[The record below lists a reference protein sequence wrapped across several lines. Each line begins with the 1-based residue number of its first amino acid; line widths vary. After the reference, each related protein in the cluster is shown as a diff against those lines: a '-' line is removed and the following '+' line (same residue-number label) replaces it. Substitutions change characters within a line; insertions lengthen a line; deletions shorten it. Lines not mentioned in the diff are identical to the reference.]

1 MVHPMK
7 KTFTY
12 TNICLLSLLFGSL
25 NAQVVVLPETVKFP
39 LITTANDKSQIVAIW
54 EFQTITSIY
63 YSDPQE
69 TSTTKRDKNHQEALT
84 FQKDGSFS
92 YRGVY
97 EGSKYASSGSWNTEK
112 ATLTMDAD
120 GVKTICDYEV
130 TGEIMTLT
138 VREEES
144 EEFYRT
150 YSVLK
155 YKNKIISR

>member
-7 KTFTY
+7 KTIAY
-12 TNICLLSLLFGSL
+12 TNICLLLLLFGIL
-25 NAQVVVLPETVKFP
+25 NAQ
-39 LITTANDKSQIVAIW
+39 NDKSKIVGIW

-63 YSDPQE
+63 YSNPQE
-69 TSTTKRDKNHQEALT
+69 TSSTNSDENHQETLT
-84 FQKDGSFS
+84 FREDGSFS
-92 YRGVY
+92 YHGVD
-97 EGSKYASSGSWNTEK
+97 EGSKYASIIGSWNIEK
-112 ATLTMDAD
+112 TTLTMDVS

-130 TGEIMTLT
+130 TGELMTLT

-150 YSVLK
+150 FSVLK

>member
-1 MVHPMK
+1 MVYPMK

-12 TNICLLSLLFGSL
+12 INICLLSLLFGSL
-25 NAQVVVLPETVKFP
+25 NAQ
-39 LITTANDKSQIVAIW
+39 NDKSQVVGIW

-69 TSTTKRDKNHQEALT
+69 TSTTKRDTDHQETLIFREDGT
-84 FQKDGSFS
+84 FN
-92 YRGVY
+92 YHGVD
-97 EGSKYASSGSWNTEK
+97 EGSKYASIGLWNTEK
-112 ATLTMDAD
+112 ATLTMDAG

-130 TGEIMTLT
+130 TGEMMTLN
-138 VREEES
+138 VREEAS
-144 EEFYRT
+144 EEFYRS

>member
-25 NAQVVVLPETVKFP
+25 NAQ
-39 LITTANDKSQIVAIW
+39 NDKSQIVGIW

-69 TSTTKRDKNHQEALT
+69 TSTTKRDKDHQETLT
-84 FQKDGSFS
+84 FREDKSFS
-92 YRGVY
+92 YHGVD
-97 EGSKYASSGSWNTEK
+97 EGSKYASIGLWNTEK
-112 ATLTMDAD
+112 TTLTMDAG

-130 TGEIMTLT
+130 TGEMMTLT
-138 VREEES
+138 VREEAS
-144 EEFYRT
+144 EEFYKAF
-150 YSVLK
+150 SILK

>member
-7 KTFTY
+7 KTFAF

-25 NAQVVVLPETVKFP
+25 NAQNE
-39 LITTANDKSQIVAIW
+39 KSKIVGIW

-69 TSTTKRDKNHQEALT
+69 TSSTRRDKDHQETLT
-84 FQKDGSFS
+84 FREDGTFS
-92 YRGVY
+92 YHGVD
-97 EGSKYASSGSWNTEK
+97 EGSKYASIIGSWNIEK
-112 ATLTMDAD
+112 ITLTMDVS

-130 TGEIMTLT
+130 TGELMTLT

-144 EEFYRT
+144 EEYYRT
-150 YSVLK
+150 FSVLK

>member
-1 MVHPMK
+1 MAHPMK
-7 KTFTY
+7 KMITY
-12 TNICLLSLLFGSL
+12 TNICLLLLLFGSL
-25 NAQVVVLPETVKFP
+25 NAQ
-39 LITTANDKSQIVAIW
+39 NDKSKIVGIW

-69 TSTTKRDKNHQEALT
+69 TSSTNRDENHQETLT
-84 FQKDGSFS
+84 FREDGSFS
-92 YRGVY
+92 YHGVD
-97 EGSKYASSGSWNTEK
+97 EGSKYASIGLWNTEK
-112 ATLTMDAD
+112 ETLTMDAS
-120 GVKTICDYEV
+120 GVKTICDFEV
-130 TGEIMTLT
+130 TGEILTLT

>member
-7 KTFTY
+7 KTIAY
-12 TNICLLSLLFGSL
+12 TNIFLLLLLFGIL
-25 NAQVVVLPETVKFP
+25 NAQ
-39 LITTANDKSQIVAIW
+39 NDKSKIVGIW

-69 TSTTKRDKNHQEALT
+69 TSSTRRDNNQQETLIFHEDGT
-84 FQKDGSFS
+84 FN
-92 YRGVY
+92 YHGVD
-97 EGSKYASSGSWNTEK
+97 EGSKYASIGSWYIENT
-112 ATLTMDAD
+112 TLSMDAG

-130 TGEIMTLT
+130 TGDIMTLT

-144 EEFYRT
+144 EEFYKT
-150 YSVLK
+150 FSVLK

>member
-1 MVHPMK
+1 MK

-12 TNICLLSLLFGSL
+12 INICLLSLLFGSL
-25 NAQVVVLPETVKFP
+25 NAQ
-39 LITTANDKSQIVAIW
+39 NDKSQVVGIW

-63 YSDPQE
+63 YSHPQE
-69 TSTTKRDKNHQEALT
+69 TSTTKRDKDHQETLT
-84 FQKDGSFS
+84 FREDKSFS
-92 YRGVY
+92 YHGVD
-97 EGSKYASSGSWNTEK
+97 EGSKYASIGLWNTEK
-112 ATLTMDAD
+112 TTLTMDAG

-130 TGEIMTLT
+130 TGEMMTLT

>member
-7 KTFTY
+7 KTIAY
-12 TNICLLSLLFGSL
+12 TNICLLLLLFGCL
-25 NAQVVVLPETVKFP
+25 NAQ
-39 LITTANDKSQIVAIW
+39 NDKSKIVGIW

-69 TSTTKRDKNHQEALT
+69 TSSTNRDDNHQETLT
-84 FQKDGSFS
+84 FREDGTFS
-92 YRGVY
+92 YHGVD
-97 EGSKYASSGSWNTEK
+97 EGSKYASIGLWNIEK
-112 ATLTMDAD
+112 ATLTMDAS

-138 VREEES
+138 VREDAS
-144 EEFYRT
+144 EEFYRS

>member
-7 KTFTY
+7 KTIAY
-12 TNICLLSLLFGSL
+12 TNICLILLLFGIL
-25 NAQVVVLPETVKFP
+25 NAQ
-39 LITTANDKSQIVAIW
+39 NDKSKIVGIW

-69 TSTTKRDKNHQEALT
+69 TLSTNRDKEHQETLT
-84 FQKDGSFS
+84 FREDGTFS
-92 YRGVY
+92 YHGVD
-97 EGSKYASSGSWNTEK
+97 GNSKYASIGLWNTEK
-112 ATLTMDAD
+112 STLTMDAS
-120 GVKTICDYEV
+120 GVKTICDFEV
-130 TGEIMTLT
+130 TGEILTLT

-144 EEFYRT
+144 EEFYRM

>member
-7 KTFTY
+7 KTIAY
-12 TNICLLSLLFGSL
+12 SNICLLLLLFGCL
-25 NAQVVVLPETVKFP
+25 NAQ
-39 LITTANDKSQIVAIW
+39 NDKSKIVGIW

-63 YSDPQE
+63 YSSPQE
-69 TSTTKRDKNHQEALT
+69 TLSTNRDKGHQETLT
-84 FQKDGSFS
+84 FREDGTFS
-92 YRGVY
+92 YHGID
-97 EGSKYASSGSWNTEK
+97 EGSKYASIGLWKTEK
-112 ATLTMDAD
+112 ATLTMDAG

-138 VREEES
+138 VREEAS
-144 EEFYRT
+144 EEFYRS

>member
-7 KTFTY
+7 KTIAY

-25 NAQVVVLPETVKFP
+25 NAQNE
-39 LITTANDKSQIVAIW
+39 KSKIVGIW

-69 TSTTKRDKNHQEALT
+69 TSSTRRDKDHQETLT
-84 FQKDGSFS
+84 FREDGTFS
-92 YRGVY
+92 YHGVD
-97 EGSKYASSGSWNTEK
+97 EGSKYASIIGSWNIEK
-112 ATLTMDAD
+112 ITLTMDVS

-130 TGEIMTLT
+130 TGELMTLT

-144 EEFYRT
+144 EEYYRT
-150 YSVLK
+150 FSVLK